1 MRQRMATDK
10 RYPILPRSKDKPAGG
25 GPVIAAYEAEAK
37 RRIDG
42 LKADIAAIVDAIPA
56 YKANK
61 VTVTVTPEMLGEYYY
76 ALDSQR
82 IADIAV
88 SIQSA
93 IDKWYGSE
101 SADKPWSA
109 SHVTAGYEYGAGQA
123 YANLSGL
130 SDAYLMSTTV
140 ESIMATPAVVQAI
153 AVAHMQS
160 YEAWN
165 GFSAD
170 MRRDL
175 ANVIGQ
181 GIAQGL
187 NPRIVAE
194 QIAERFAIAE
204 SRAMSIAQTE
214 VLGAVQTPVSVSGF
228 PVTVGDVLS
237 YNISGLEAD
246 STYYYTITPVG
257 NNVVASNRIELHT
270 MLQSGVETPQNNK
283 LSYIVLADGVMLR
296 QLQSG
301 SYVVLSDITG
311 KRLQT
316 IQPKGADVLIKLS
329 KRGIYL
335 LQVQQNEE
343 LKTIKVLY

>member
-1 MRQRMATDK
+1 MATDK

-25 GPVIAAYEAEAK
+25 GPVIAAYESDAK

-61 VTVTVTPEMLGEYYY
+61 VTATITPEMLGEYYY

-194 QIAERFAIAE
+194 QIAERFAVAE

-214 VLGAVQTPVSVSGF
+214 VLGAVRT
-228 PVTVGDVLS
+228 
-237 YNISGLEAD
+237 AK
-246 STYYYTITPVG
+246 
-257 NNVVASNRIELHT
+257 R
-270 MLQSGVETPQNNK
+270 
-283 LSYIVLADGVMLR
+283 LADEDAENRLGMRIGLLWTSALKATTRATHAARHGNVFTR
-296 QLQSG
+296 DEVEAFYSRDGNVFNCFCAQTS
-301 SYVVLSDITG
+301 VLLDDNGRPILKKSTVE
-311 KRLQT
+311 KM
-316 IQPKGADVLIKLS
+316 K
-329 KRGIYL
+329 
-335 LQVQQNEE
+335 EE
-343 LKTIKVLY
+343 KYDWNPDK

>member
-1 MRQRMATDK
+1 MATDK

-25 GPVIAAYEAEAK
+25 GPVIAAYESEAK
-37 RRIDG
+37 RRLDG

-82 IADIAV
+82 VADIAV

-101 SADKPWSA
+101 SAEKPWSA

-140 ESIMATPAVVQAI
+140 ESIMAAPAVVQAI

-194 QIAERFAIAE
+194 QIAERFSIAE
-204 SRAMSIAQTE
+204 SRAMAIAQTE
-214 VLGAVQTPVSVSGF
+214 VLGAVR
-228 PVTVGDVLS
+228 
-237 YNISGLEAD
+237 A
-246 STYYYTITPVG
+246 
-257 NNVVASNRIELHT
+257 AKR
-270 MLQSGVETPQNNK
+270 
-283 LSYIVLADGVMLR
+283 LADEDAENRLGLR
-296 QLQSG
+296 IGLLWTSALKATTRPTHAARHGNVFTREEVEAFYSRDGNRFRCYCAQTS
-301 SYVVLSDITG
+301 VLLDDNGRPILKKSTVE
-311 KRLQT
+311 KM
-316 IQPKGADVLIKLS
+316 K
-329 KRGIYL
+329 
-335 LQVQQNEE
+335 EE
-343 LKTIKVLY
+343 KYDWNPDK